1 MNSELNPNYQPE
13 VEKDKPSRISD
24 EAIQGNLFKR
34 TDYFVD
40 NSTDF
45 QGGAQSRS
53 GLQLAFWSWM
63 SAFIDTLVLT
73 SISCF
78 SLIMFSFLMKTPA
91 REVFRSISIEPT
103 VAQMFLLSFLF
114 SFWAYMIMMRVFMG
128 ASLGE
133 WSCQLRLGQPIQR
146 IKPGYTLR
154 VMARTT
160 VLLLTGVVV
169 LPFLSLIFKR
179 DLLGDLTGI
188 RIYSLT

>member
-1 MNSELNPNYQPE
+1 MESELDKNYQPIIE
-13 VEKDKPSRISD
+13 RDNTLNIS
-24 EAIQGNLFKR
+24 ELPLRNNLFKR

-45 QGGAQSRS
+45 QSGSQSRS

-78 SLIMFSFLMKTPA
+78 SLIMFSFLMKTSA
-91 REVFRSISIEPT
+91 RDVFRSISIEPT

>member
-1 MNSELNPNYQPE
+1 MESELNTNYQPI
-13 VEKDKPSRISD
+13 VERDNSLNIS
-24 EAIQGNLFKR
+24 EQPLRNNLFKR

-45 QGGAQSRS
+45 QSGSQSRS

-78 SLIMFSFLMKTPA
+78 SLIMFSFLMKTSA
-91 REVFRSISIEPT
+91 RDVFRSISIEPT
-103 VAQMFLLSFLF
+103 VTQMFLLSFLF

-160 VLLLTGVVV
+160 ILLLTGVVV

-179 DLLGDLTGI
+179 DLLGDITGI

>member
-1 MNSELNPNYQPE
+1 MERELNTTYQPII
-13 VEKDKPSRISD
+13 EKENSLNIS
-24 EAIQGNLFKR
+24 EEPLQNNLFKR

-40 NSTDF
+40 NTTDF

-63 SAFIDTLVLT
+63 SAFIDALVLT

-78 SLIMFSFLMKTPA
+78 SLILFSFLMKTPA

-103 VAQMFLLSFLF
+103 VAQMFLMSFVF

-160 VLLLTGVVV
+160 ILLLTGVIVF
-169 LPFLSLIFKR
+169 PFLSLIFKR
-179 DLLGDLTGI
+179 DLLGDITGI